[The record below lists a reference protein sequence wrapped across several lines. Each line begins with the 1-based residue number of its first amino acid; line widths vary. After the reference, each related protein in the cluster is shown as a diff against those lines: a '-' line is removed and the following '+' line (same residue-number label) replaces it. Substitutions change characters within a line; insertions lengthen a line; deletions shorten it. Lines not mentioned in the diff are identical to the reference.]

1 MKLALNIL
9 IGLIGLFCAVAWGT
23 LIFMPEMAKESF
35 LLTPDGAGGLS
46 NIRSDIGT
54 LFFSSAVGCL
64 LGLRAMGRHWL
75 LIPAVVMS
83 GAALGRVISIAVEG
97 ASATSTNGLVIEVI
111 FVLVLAYAYRYKA
124 AD

>member
-9 IGLIGLFCAVAWGT
+9 IVLIGLFCAVAWGS
-23 LIFMPEMAKESF
+23 LIFMPEMANETF
-35 LLTPDGAGGLS
+35 LLTPEGDGGLS

-64 LGLRAMGRHWL
+64 LGLRAMARHWL
-75 LIPAVVMS
+75 LVPVVVMG

-97 ASATSTNGLVIEVI
+97 MTATSTNGLVIEVI
-111 FVLVLAYAYRYKA
+111 FVLILLYAYRYKA
-124 AD
+124 AE